1 MEKIKRRLGISK
13 IFEEENKYDPLAGFH
28 VVHDLYAE
36 LVRQGCEL
44 NTLYNYSC
52 KELLFILKYKR
63 EGVAY
68 RLWRLGSM
76 NRAAFGAKVYPAKVE
91 EALPELFEKKRNAPM
106 PDWLREDYEQRINK
120 SVKTGKNKFPI

>member
-91 EALPELFEKKRNAPM
+91 EALPELFEKKQNAPM